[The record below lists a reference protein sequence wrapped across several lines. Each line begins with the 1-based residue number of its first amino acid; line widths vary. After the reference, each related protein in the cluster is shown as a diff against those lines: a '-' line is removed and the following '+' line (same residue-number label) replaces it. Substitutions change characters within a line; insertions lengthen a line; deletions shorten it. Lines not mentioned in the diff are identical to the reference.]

1 MLNIEYLINIGQR
14 LKWLA
19 KFKAIYQLLGYRLNL
34 MFTIYLGPT
43 FLVLSF
49 LFFGIM
55 TNKLSSHTFTFTII
69 ISINTE
75 YSCGRYDKWPNK
87 CIYNVCLAFKSIWY
101 LNYKHLFFCMH
112 HEFIFITYIYSWIR
126 LHYINGR
133 YCGIVKFGGGHFL
146 WIP

>member
-49 LFFGIM
+49 LFFCIM
-55 TNKLSSHTFTFTII
+55 TNKLSSHTFTFTIS

-87 CIYNVCLAFKSIWY
+87 CIYNVCLVFKSMI
-101 LNYKHLFFCMH
+101 LALQTSFFLYASWIH
-112 HEFIFITYIYSWIR
+112 FNNTHTHIYIYM
-126 LHYINGR
+126 
-133 YCGIVKFGGGHFL
+133 VE
-146 WIP
+146 